1 MEVIMTGIR
10 NTNCSNIFDEVLF
23 ERGLK
28 SKGRKT
34 SGPFGVFVYDLT
46 EDILAQRR
54 EVKERAKL
62 KYETGERWTENSLF
76 KNDLNSTLGYT
87 VNKDAINKVREK
99 LKSEGIDP
107 SKRTPTHNITDE
119 QMAQLSEKYDFE
131 YLSIAEME
139 DIEYGNFLLDLAY
152 MNVFSCDE
160 LEEEFF
166 GVSDINAN
174 SKACLYCTPNDGS
187 KPYYVGQNGRHY
199 NSYEDFIKSVKMDY
213 ICSKYPEHTES
224 DYLDIY
230 EDYMAKTEERLNVIS
245 DFLVRALKYY
255 DYGLTDTVKPVI
267 EDASEKFRED
277 FGGRF

>member
-1 MEVIMTGIR
+1 MTAIG
-10 NTNCSNIFDEVLF
+10 NTNCSNILNDVLY

-28 SKGRKT
+28 SKGTKT
-34 SGPFGVFVYDLT
+34 SGPFGVTVYNLSD
-46 EDILAQRR
+46 EILAHRK
-54 EVKERAKL
+54 EVKERAKQ
-62 KYETGERWTENSLF
+62 KYEAGEMWTENPLF
-76 KNDLNSTLGYT
+76 KNNLNSSLGYT

-131 YLSIAEME
+131 YLSIAGME

-160 LEEEFF
+160 LEDEFF
-166 GVSDINAN
+166 GVSDINV
-174 SKACLYCTPNDGS
+174 SSMACLYCTPNDGS
-187 KPYYVGQNGRHY
+187 KPYYVGQNGIHY

-213 ICSKYPEHTES
+213 IRNKYPERTES

-230 EDYMAKTEERLNVIS
+230 EDYMAKTEERLNVIR

-255 DYGLTDTVKPVI
+255 DYGLTDTVRPVI
-267 EDASEKFRED
+267 EDASGKILED
-277 FGGRF
+277 FGVKM